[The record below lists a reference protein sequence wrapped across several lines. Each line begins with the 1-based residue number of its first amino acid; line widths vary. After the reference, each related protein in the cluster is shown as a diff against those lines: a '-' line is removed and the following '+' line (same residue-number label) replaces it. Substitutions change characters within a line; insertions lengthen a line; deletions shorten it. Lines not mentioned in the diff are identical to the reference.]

1 MSVSRIILH
10 SKAQYAKAYLHT
22 EQDDNDLTYFIIY
35 NLKSIVK
42 ALDELKHYIK
52 RKTMEKQNALTLL
65 RHTNFNER
73 QIILLQELMQ
83 DTTLFFTVQ
92 QVQNKF
98 GVSNQTARNDL
109 NGLAEQGYSKNAGPA
124 TEYNFCRGLTL

>member
-1 MSVSRIILH
+1 MKRGC
-10 SKAQYAKAYLHT
+10 
-22 EQDDNDLTYFIIY
+22 
-35 NLKSIVK
+35 LKSIVK

-52 RKTMEKQNALTLL
+52 RKTTEKQNALTLL

-109 NGLAEQGYSKNAGPA
+109 NGLAEQGVFEERRTGHRIQFLPRPDFMKKIQGKQIIMQSAGD
-124 TEYNFCRGLTL
+124 